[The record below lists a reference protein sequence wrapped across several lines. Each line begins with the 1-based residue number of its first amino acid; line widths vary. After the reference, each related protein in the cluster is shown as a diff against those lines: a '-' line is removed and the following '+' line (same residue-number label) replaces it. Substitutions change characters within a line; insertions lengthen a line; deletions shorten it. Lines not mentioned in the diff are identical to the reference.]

1 MKTCFSLILIMV
13 PTLIFGFM
21 GKPTEMGIA
30 TVTGAVASAFINLE
44 KFSSFKGAGFEAEL
58 RKVENVVSEAYA
70 TLNNLK
76 QVAKPLL
83 EVSLQTLFYSNTM
96 LGLSP
101 ERKDEYKQQI
111 LKIKDELEIDDGS
124 LAYVAKKISRLNAIN
139 LFEEFNALLKQKH
152 SFGLDELKPEWDG
165 WKTEMPPNP
174 VNPND
179 IVKRLTEE
187 GINMSEDLK
196 DKFTKYEQYYKKEIK

>member
-30 TVTGAVASAFINLE
+30 ALTGAVASAFINLE

-83 EVSLQTLFYSNTM
+83 EVSLQTLFYSNTNV
-96 LGLSP
+96 
-101 ERKDEYKQQI
+101 R
-111 LKIKDELEIDDGS
+111 IK
-124 LAYVAKKISRLNAIN
+124 SR
-139 LFEEFNALLKQKH
+139 
-152 SFGLDELKPEWDG
+152 
-165 WKTEMPPNP
+165 T
-174 VNPND
+174 
-179 IVKRLTEE
+179 
-187 GINMSEDLK
+187 
-196 DKFTKYEQYYKKEIK
+196 